1 MAGREHLAEDH
12 LVDFFARELCLAEG
26 GLDGNRTKIG
36 AGRLANAP
44 LNDPTGVLAAEA
56 ITMSVTIFLLSL
68 QIWFRRRA
76 P

>member
-1 MAGREHLAEDH
+1 
-12 LVDFFARELCLAEG
+12 
-26 GLDGNRTKIG
+26 
-36 AGRLANAP
+36 LANAP

-56 ITMSVTIFLLSL
+56 IMMSVMIFLLSL